1 MQKKNFSEYDT
12 NDPFIDDSELAL
24 DERQFFGQTK
34 QQGFYVSS
42 GEVAL
47 VKDKYVPT
55 SLSST
60 ATLLM
65 PKLVRTPKKPKS
77 KKPGPSAKAD
87 PAAGPSTLSKGP
99 EDLDS
104 YIALLGSE
112 EEDRDAKTGQKRKR
126 FSYVV
131 ENGKKRKIINIQD
144 FHPELQ
150 QAIEELKVHIAKG
163 TSILPQKSV
172 SRC

>member
-1 MQKKNFSEYDT
+1 
-12 NDPFIDDSELAL
+12 
-24 DERQFFGQTK
+24 
-34 QQGFYVSS
+34 
-42 GEVAL
+42 
-47 VKDKYVPT
+47 
-55 SLSST
+55 
-60 ATLLM
+60 M

-163 TSILPQKSV
+163 TSILP
-172 SRC
+172 